1 MVPRSQTL
9 THQDVLVAFS
19 EFSEGLGDLLPC
31 FGLLEVTVHRAIFL
45 LRRESPRG
53 GQQKPVTS
61 VHEHDPHAALWR
73 WSGVQGRHS
82 KAGATR
88 QLSSGT
94 GEPVPG
100 PSRGAQSGT
109 RPWATCCLG
118 SLGGVRVS
126 ETQWRSTL
134 F

>member
-9 THQDVLVAFS
+9 THQDVLVSFS

-31 FGLLEVTVHRAIFL
+31 FGLLEVTVHGAIFL
-45 LRRESPRG
+45 LKRESPRG
-53 GQQKPVTS
+53 SQQRPVIS
-61 VHEHDPHAALWR
+61 IHEHGPHAALWR
-73 WSGVQGRHS
+73 SSGIQGRYS

-88 QLSSGT
+88 QMSSGT

-100 PSRGAQSGT
+100 PNRGIH

-126 ETQWRSTL
+126 ETQQRRTL

>member
-1 MVPRSQTL
+1 MVPPSQTL
-9 THQDVLVAFS
+9 THQDVLVSFS

-31 FGLLEVTVHRAIFL
+31 FGLLEVTVHGAIFL

-53 GQQKPVTS
+53 SQQRPMTS
-61 VHEHDPHAALWR
+61 VHEHNLHAALWR
-73 WSGVQGRHS
+73 CSGVQGRYS

-94 GEPVPG
+94 GEPVLG
-100 PSRGAQSGT
+100 PNRAH
-109 RPWATCCLG
+109 RPWATCYLG
-118 SLGGVRVS
+118 SLGGMRLS